1 MTPSTSG
8 AETPDTPTGAI
19 RVTGR
24 IATPARVAVAGIPV
38 LLILITPFLPFAV
51 TPTLW
56 WGVPAVLV
64 WMAFN
69 VVLTV
74 ALLNVVDAGIRRQ
87 VREHGES
94 TPVESAIGGEH
105 A

>member
-1 MTPSTSG
+1 MSTSDSG
-8 AETPDTPTGAI
+8 AHAPDTPTSVI

-24 IATPARVAVAGIPV
+24 IATPGRVVLACIPV
-38 LLILITPFLPFAV
+38 VLILVTPFLPFAV

-56 WGVPAVLV
+56 FGVPAVLV
-64 WMAFN
+64 WMAFT

-74 ALLNVVDAGIRRQ
+74 VLLNVIDLGIRRQ
-87 VREHGES
+87 VRDNAES
-94 TPVESAIGGEH
+94 EAFDGGEH